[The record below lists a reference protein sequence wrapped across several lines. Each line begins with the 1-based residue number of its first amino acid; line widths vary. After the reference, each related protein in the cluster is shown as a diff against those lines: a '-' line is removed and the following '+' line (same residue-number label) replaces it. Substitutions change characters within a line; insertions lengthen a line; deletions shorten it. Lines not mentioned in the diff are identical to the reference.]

1 MIYKIPI
8 SAEENK
14 FVYGQTIHQG
24 ATKVLRFTD
33 DPVSREKKKET
44 ILSQLHITIHKLGLS
59 IIEQTKEST
68 CEILYFSASNIT
80 ILHQSTKLENKTE
93 IFIKTF
99 QIDNQYNFSAIYEV
113 LMYPADIAVDA
124 VYIVALS
131 FVDEDPNCIHFE
143 KVSVKVQ
150 PLTLNLESWIVRKI
164 LEMIGRV
171 ATSNSPVYDA
181 MQVFKSHK
189 SPS

>member
-1 MIYKIPI
+1 MVHKKSMKRP
-8 SAEENK
+8 E
-14 FVYGQTIHQG
+14 
-24 ATKVLRFTD
+24 ATKKR
-33 DPVSREKKKET
+33 
-44 ILSQLHITIHKLGLS
+44 
-59 IIEQTKEST
+59 
-68 CEILYFSASNIT
+68 
-80 ILHQSTKLENKTE
+80 
-93 IFIKTF
+93 
-99 QIDNQYNFSAIYEV
+99 
-113 LMYPADIAVDA
+113 
-124 VYIVALS
+124 
-131 FVDEDPNCIHFE
+131 NCIHFE